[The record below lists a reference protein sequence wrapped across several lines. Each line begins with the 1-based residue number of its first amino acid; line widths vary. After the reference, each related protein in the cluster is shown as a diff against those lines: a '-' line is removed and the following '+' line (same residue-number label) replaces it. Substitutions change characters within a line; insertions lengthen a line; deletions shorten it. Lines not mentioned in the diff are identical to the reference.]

1 MRGRLGSFFRGI
13 FSVEPLR
20 PSRSRIKPAGGELK
34 SKEEFFKFP
43 SAPCRRR
50 SDVERSRRSKTT
62 IRDRDLQAAKMT
74 GIRKKN
80 FFLFPLSTAPSSIAD
95 RFDNKFVTVAKLSL
109 QCFEVQPT
117 FPFGFPFTHNL
128 PLFFLQRRD
137 KTDPQPTHTS
147 RSARKRSPRK
157 LDQ

>member
-62 IRDRDLQAAKMT
+62 YNQPS
-74 GIRKKN
+74 
-80 FFLFPLSTAPSSIAD
+80 PLDSHSRTTCRYFSYNDETKP
-95 RFDNKFVTVAKLSL
+95 
-109 QCFEVQPT
+109 
-117 FPFGFPFTHNL
+117 THN
-128 PLFFLQRRD
+128 QRTR
-137 KTDPQPTHTS
+137 PGLRGS
-147 RSARKRSPRK
+147 VARGS
-157 LDQ
+157 LINNFQQ